1 VNFLTV
7 DLSSFYLDFAK
18 DVVYIQ
24 AEDSYELDRRPFAC
38 NDVHSC
44 LLLEYIQHLS
54 QNLNRMMI
62 DNLDVLEGRRRI
74 CTVSGIAKL

>member
-24 AEDSYELDRRPFAC
+24 AEDSYERRCMQTVFYQAA
-38 NDVHSC
+38 VALTK
-44 LLLEYIQHLS
+44 LLTPIIPHTTEEYIFFFFLQVRPDFFG
-54 QNLNRMMI
+54 RMR
-62 DNLDVLEGRRRI
+62 NNWRQ
-74 CTVSGIAKL
+74 